1 MINKRWLL
9 FGFGLMAVGLVVG
22 IGVGLSVPF
31 PERELPERDVHA
43 SITIMQSIRG
53 EHTLRVIFTN
63 NTRVFLM
70 LVVGIL
76 TGGLLSLAE
85 MLLIGY
91 MIGLLVQIAQIQGTP
106 FIVTLA
112 ALLPHG
118 VPELTAFAAVGALG
132 IHLAFRVYRA
142 AQGQSVDWWREV
154 HVYGKLVL
162 AAYGLLVA
170 AAVIEAYVSPSL
182 VAYFM
187 RVTAKPL

>member
-1 MINKRWLL
+1 MINKRWLAL
-9 FGFGLMAVGLVVG
+9 GFGLMAVGLAIG
-22 IGVGLSVPF
+22 IGVGFTVPF
-31 PERELPERDVHA
+31 PERTLPERDVHA

-53 EHTLRVIFTN
+53 EHTFRVIFTN

-70 LVVGIL
+70 LTMGIL

-106 FIVTLA
+106 FVVTLA

-118 VPELTAFAAVGALG
+118 VPELTAFATVGALG
-132 IHLAFRVYRA
+132 VHLAWRVYQA
-142 AQGQSVDWWREV
+142 ARGQSVDWIRETFT
-154 HVYGKLVL
+154 YGRIVL
-162 AAYGLLVA
+162 AAYGLLA
-170 AAVIEAYVSPSL
+170 LAAVIEAYLSPSL

-187 RVTAKPL
+187 RITAKS

>member
-9 FGFGLMAVGLVVG
+9 LGFGLMAVGLLVG
-22 IGVGLSVPF
+22 IGVGVTVPF
-31 PERELPERDVHA
+31 PEQELPERDVHA

-118 VPELTAFAAVGALG
+118 IPELAAFAAVGALG
-132 IHLAFRVYRA
+132 VHLAFRVYQA
-142 AQGQSVDWWREV
+142 ARGQSVDWAHEART
-154 HVYGKLVL
+154 YGKLVL
-162 AAYGLLVA
+162 VAYGVLVL
-170 AAVIEAYVSPSL
+170 AAVIEAYLSPSL
-182 VAYFM
+182 VAYLM
-187 RVTAKPL
+187 RITAKPM